1 VRRAKNAES
10 TEKKGK
16 RSKSMSKE
24 NELLK
29 NDYLWDGSGEP
40 DIAIVKLEQAL
51 RKFRHTGRVP
61 ELPEDIAA
69 ERESKKSLRG
79 AGLWFQFAAVA
90 ASTLI
95 VFSVWSGLRLPGE
108 MTASGVGWGVQQ
120 VAGTPRVGTKSIGRP
135 GEKGT
140 LRIGQT
146 LETDGESRA
155 SITVSAVGQ
164 VDIDPETRLRL
175 AESRTSRTR
184 LELERG
190 TIHAMIWA
198 PPGEFLVDT
207 PSALAV
213 DLGCAYTLQ
222 VDDSGAGLLR
232 TTMGWVGFRLN
243 GRDAFI
249 PAGAVGE
256 TRKGIG
262 PGTPYFED
270 ASAEF
275 RAALRQ
281 FDFVKLSEA
290 DRSAQLTIVLA
301 SARKEDALTL
311 WHLLSRASVADR
323 GRVFDAL
330 NASVPAPNSV
340 TREGIV
346 HGAHAM
352 LDAWWNELGYDDI
365 GVWRKWEKTEFYQR

>member
-1 VRRAKNAES
+1 
-10 TEKKGK
+10 
-16 RSKSMSKE
+16 MSKE
-24 NELLK
+24 GELLK

-40 DIAIVKLEQAL
+40 DAAVVKLEQAL
-51 RKFRHTGRVP
+51 GKFRHAGRVQEFADNFP
-61 ELPEDIAA
+61 AA
-69 ERESKKSLRG
+69 RESKQSLRSV
-79 AGLWFQFAAVA
+79 GLWFQFAAVA
-90 ASTLI
+90 ASALI
-95 VFSVWSGLRLPGE
+95 VFSVWSGLRLPSE
-108 MTASGVGWGVQQ
+108 TPTSGVGWGVEQ
-120 VAGTPRVGTKSIGRP
+120 VAGAPRVGTKSIGRP

-146 LETDGESRA
+146 LETDRESRA

-175 AESRTSRTR
+175 LESRTSRTR

-232 TTMGWVGFRLN
+232 TRMGWVGFRLN

-270 ASAEF
+270 ASEEF

-281 FDFVKLSEA
+281 FDFAKLSDEE
-290 DRSAQLTIVLA
+290 RSVQLTIVLA
-301 SARKEDALTL
+301 QARTEDALTL
-311 WHLLSRASVADR
+311 WHLLSRANGADR
-323 GRVFDAL
+323 GRVFDRL
-330 NASVPAPNSV
+330 NAFVPAPTGV
-340 TREGIV
+340 TRGGIEQ
-346 HGAHAM
+346 GNQAM

-365 GVWRKWEKTEFYQR
+365 SVWRKWEKTEFYPR